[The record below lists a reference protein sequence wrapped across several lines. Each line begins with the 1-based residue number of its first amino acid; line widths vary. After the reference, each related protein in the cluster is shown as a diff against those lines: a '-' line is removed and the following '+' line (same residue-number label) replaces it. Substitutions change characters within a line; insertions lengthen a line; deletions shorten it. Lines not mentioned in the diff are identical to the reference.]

1 MAELADYC
9 GERIKIGTCED
20 LYYLRADQ
28 ARSVSFPHPW
38 ELFRFRFPFPDEDHI
53 TPGAFED
60 YDRGVRV
67 LGMHP
72 GEGVEHYRVQLKS
85 DIGYLASISCPEA
98 HQYRDQTDRSR
109 TVVDGLTVA
118 RNGFNGG
125 VRLYQQRLID
135 GLLVAVVGCSCG
147 ARWRLPTLEYAQPL
161 LDALAAMDGYEREDR
176 LRSSWHHDDVEPY
189 AAREQTFP
197 QQIAERV
204 LEGYDRD
211 YVAALEL

>member
-1 MAELADYC
+1 MAELATHR

-28 ARSVSFPHPW
+28 ARDVQFAHPW
-38 ELFRFRFPFPDEDHI
+38 GPFRFRFPFPDEDHI
-53 TPGAFED
+53 EPGAFED

-72 GEGVEHYRVQLKS
+72 GEGVEHYKVQLKS
-85 DIGYLASISCPEA
+85 AIGYLASIPCPEA
-98 HQYRDQTDRSR
+98 HEYRDQTDRSR

-118 RNGFNGG
+118 RNAFNGG

-147 ARWRLPTLEYAQPL
+147 ARWRLPTLQYARPL

-176 LRSSWHHDDVEPY
+176 LRSSRHHNDVEPY
-189 AAREQTFP
+189 ATSDQTFP
-197 QQIAERV
+197 QQLAARV
-204 LEGYDRD
+204 LQGYDRD
-211 YVAALEL
+211 YVASLGL